1 MVHTSQ
7 IFLFT
12 EPMDRS
18 ALSAF
23 SLKHLPVGPGPQWIW
38 PPAAEPE
45 DGEKEGRSL
54 EPGLREEGELEKG
67 GGWRERDHFLP
78 SYYEMLFCIE
88 E

>member
-1 MVHTSQ
+1 MWCIKMVHTSQ

-45 DGEKEGRSL
+45 DGEKEGFGAEDAAAAHGQSL
-54 EPGLREEGELEKG
+54 LSRGSGSR
-67 GGWRERDHFLP
+67 
-78 SYYEMLFCIE
+78 
-88 E
+88 